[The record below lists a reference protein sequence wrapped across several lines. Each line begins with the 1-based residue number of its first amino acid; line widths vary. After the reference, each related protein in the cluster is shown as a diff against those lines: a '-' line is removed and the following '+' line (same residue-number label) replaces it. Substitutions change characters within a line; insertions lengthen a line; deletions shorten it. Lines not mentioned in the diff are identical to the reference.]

1 VKYQKREGPTV
12 SAPERFANWLTLN
25 QHKDRLGHVYHYH
38 PRSDAH
44 SKALAEFIWADFL
57 TVSPEMKED
66 FEARRITYSVNY
78 RYVWPMSKKPKTIDL
93 AVLTRRSSDGLVLIS
108 CELKT
113 VMTEHL
119 KSGPR
124 IFDELSSSH
133 EIVHSGD
140 QEALALGV
148 TVVNIASTF
157 VSPLRQKEA
166 SPAPLEVTVHKQPH
180 AAESMVNHLRRLP
193 QREGAVGVGFDA
205 YATFVVDCDNQ
216 GPATLWTE
224 PPAPQPGDADHYDT
238 FLRRVATA
246 YTERV
251 RKRV

>member
-1 VKYQKREGPTV
+1 V

-44 SKALAEFIWADFL
+44 SKTLAEFIWADL
-57 TVSPEMKED
+57 LNVSPEMKED
-66 FEARRITYSVNY
+66 FNARRITYSVNHK
-78 RYVWPMSKKPKTIDL
+78 YVWPMSKKPKTIDL
-93 AVLTRRSSDGLVLIS
+93 AVLARRPSDDGLVLIS

-113 VMTEHL
+113 VMTEHR

-140 QEALALGV
+140 PEALALGV

-166 SPAPLEVTVHKQPH
+166 SPAPLDITVHKQPD
-180 AAESMVNHLRRLP
+180 AAKSMVDHLRGLP

-205 YATFVVDCDNQ
+205 YATFIVDCDNQ
-216 GPATLWTE
+216 GPTTLRTS
-224 PPAPQPGDADHYDT
+224 PPAPQPGDSDHYDT
-238 FLRRVATA
+238 FLKRVAAA

-251 RKRV
+251 RKRL